1 MSTIKFVENS
11 EVRLIKVSGSD
22 DDVAMA
28 AWVSFSGDDE
38 ERLKDRTR
46 VKKLIAFLKREEH
59 NSPFEHVVFTF
70 RITAP
75 IFVIREVFR
84 HRSSAY
90 NEQSGRYTV
99 FEPVFYLPG
108 EDRPMI
114 QQGKAGAYSFTKAE
128 EWKAKITRGVITNVT
143 SVAWRGYKYLID
155 EVGIAKEVARM
166 LLPVNLMS
174 TYYVT
179 ISARNLMHFLDL
191 RTSEQALYEIR
202 EVADKME
209 EIFAKELPMTYEAY
223 ESKKSLWLEFMEW
236 KKNRD
241 AA

>member
-1 MSTIKFVENS
+1 VTEIQYVPNSTVK
-11 EVRLIKVSGSD
+11 LIKVSGSD

-38 ERLKDRTR
+38 ERLQDRNR

-90 NEQSGRYTV
+90 NEQSGRYTE
-99 FEPVFYLPG
+99 FEPVFYLPS
-108 EDRPMI
+108 EERPMI
-114 QQGKAGAYSFTKAE
+114 QEGKAGAYRFNKAE
-128 EWKAKITRGVITNVT
+128 EWKAKLVRGVIV
-143 SVAWRGYKYLID
+143 SVSNAAWAGYKYMID
-155 EVGIAKEVARM
+155 ELGVAKEVARM
-166 LLPVNLMS
+166 ILPVNLMS

-191 RTSEQALYEIR
+191 RTSEQALFEIR

-209 EIFAKELPMTYEAY
+209 EIFAKELPFTYDAY
-223 ESKKSLWLEFMEW
+223 QSKKTLWSEFMEW
-236 KKNRD
+236 KKSRS
-241 AA
+241 AT